1 MQMKPVPEGW
11 ESLRLAAKAADREK
25 TGEMLRPEFERRLME
40 LGYGPRAVAHAFSIL
55 TGPGTV
61 AEALA
66 ELARAERADRA
77 RALPL
82 FFETVEDQPALPAG
96 HSLTITGVEREPY
109 SIRISYAVH
118 PPLPPD
124 AGGPHTEARDESGHT
139 YDPLGGGLALAH
151 PVDHT
156 KGFLT
161 LHLPPPNA
169 SVLHVRMS
177 WSQEAQPLSERPAY
191 ELRITLQAAV
201 SIDTDQ

>member
-11 ESLRLAAKAADREK
+11 ESLRLAAKAADRER

-66 ELARAERADRA
+66 ELAQAERADRA

-82 FFETVEDQPALPAG
+82 SFETVEDQPALPAG

-124 AGGPHTEARDESGHT
+124 TGGPHAEARDDHGHS
-139 YDPLGGGLALAH
+139 YEALGG
-151 PVDHT
+151 DHT
-156 KGFLT
+156 TGFLR
-161 LHLPPPNA
+161 LPLTPPRA
-169 SVLHVRMS
+169 ALLRVRIS
-177 WSQEAQPLSERPAY
+177 WSQDAKPLWERPAY
-191 ELRITLQAAV
+191 ELRIKL
-201 SIDTDQ
+201 